1 MENGHQKII
10 NTKAIFWN
18 LLQEWKQDFPFLVK
32 NEIDSVGSVKMHF
45 TLPVEVSTTQD
56 NKLNGMEH
64 CFCQRDPAI
73 LDRNNETKT
82 SGIFNNFIDQMNG
95 KIEAWSLR
103 G

>member
-1 MENGHQKII
+1 ME
-10 NTKAIFWN
+10 TR
-18 LLQEWKQDFPFLVK
+18 FPFLVK

-45 TLPVEVSTTQD
+45 TLPVEVTTTED
-56 NKLNGMEH
+56 NKLHGMEH
-64 CFCQRDPAI
+64 YFCQRDPAI